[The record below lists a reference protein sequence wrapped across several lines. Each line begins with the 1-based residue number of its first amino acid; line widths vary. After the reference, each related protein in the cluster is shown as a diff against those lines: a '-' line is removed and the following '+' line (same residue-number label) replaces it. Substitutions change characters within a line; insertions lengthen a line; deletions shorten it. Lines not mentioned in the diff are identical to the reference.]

1 MKPRFYVPACLR
13 EFQGFSVRDIKDF
26 SKDRRVEVYLEQSPK
41 NQRTCNKCFNKLG
54 SYHDRHTITAKH
66 LKMCGWQVE
75 VIFHREKRHCE
86 HCKKVRSQHISWLS
100 PTSSHVTLD
109 LAWWVSRL
117 NESTSVLSTSR
128 LESLNKDTCYSIDK
142 YILRRLLQGYKI
154 PKVSRIA
161 VDEVY
166 ARGPRQQKKGETRD
180 DLFLTVIVDL
190 KTRKV
195 IWVSSSRRREALDE
209 FFELIGENACKEIE
223 VVCTDQ
229 HEDYSA
235 SVKQHCRNAAIVFD
249 RFHLVQN
256 FNEAIN
262 NERKDELEEI
272 DPEGHIADKM
282 GDLMNGKYRYVFLR
296 KAKNRSR
303 RDRAHIDEVFK
314 LNTKM
319 SKLEIIKEH
328 FHQMFECNSK
338 EEAQEMLN
346 ECYEWAY
353 QLKAVYLIRYLWGL
367 LEEERLWN
375 YFKFKVTTSLSEGIN
390 RVIKGLKWQAYGYK
404 DMEYFK
410 LKIMQKVG
418 YLNSNYHENDMALI
432 WSSH

>member
-13 EFQGFSVRDIKDF
+13 EFQGFFVRDIKDRI
-26 SKDRRVEVYLEQSPK
+26 KEHRVEIYLEQSS
-41 NQRTCNKCFNKLG
+41 NNIRKCHKCKSKLG
-54 SYHDRHTITAKH
+54 VYHDSHRIVAKH
-66 LKMCGWQVE
+66 LKMMGWQVE
-75 VIFHREKRHCE
+75 IIFYREKRSCLT
-86 HCKKVRSQHISWLS
+86 CKKVRSQHIAWLS
-100 PTSSHVTLD
+100 PASPHVTMD
-109 LAWWVSRL
+109 LAWWLNRL
-117 NESTSVLSTSR
+117 SEVTSVLAVSK
-128 LESLNKDTCYSIDK
+128 LETLDKSTCYKVDK
-142 YILRRLLQGYKI
+142 YILRRLLQGYKV
-154 PKVSRIA
+154 PKITRIA

-166 ARGPRQQKKGETRD
+166 ARGPKQQKKGETRN

-195 IWVSSSRRREALDE
+195 IWVGHSRRREALDE
-209 FFELIGENACKEIE
+209 FFELIGEDACKKIQ

-235 SVKQHCRNAAIVFD
+235 SVKDYCKNAAIVFD

-256 FNEAIN
+256 FNEALN
-262 NERKDELEEI
+262 NERKDELENI
-272 DPEGHIADKM
+272 DPEGSM
-282 GDLMNGKYRYVFLR
+282 QDLMNGKYRFVFLR
-296 KAKNRSR
+296 KSRNRTHK
-303 RDRAHIDEVFK
+303 DRLHIDEVAR

-319 SKLEIIKEH
+319 AKLEYIKEH
-328 FHQMFECNSK
+328 FHRMFECQNK
-338 EEAQEMLN
+338 EDAQGILQ
-346 ECYEWAY
+346 ECYEWSH
-353 QLKAVYLIRYLWGL
+353 QLKAVHLIKYLWRL

-418 YLNSNYHENDMALI
+418 YLNSKYHQNEMSLI